1 MSISDELMW
10 KYYLLCTDLA
20 PAEIDRWKD
29 RPMEAKRNL
38 ARLIISDF
46 HGSKAADEADAEF
59 RRVFSER
66 QAPSEIEERSLPASK
81 EPQFLT
87 KIIVAAGLAPTNKE
101 AQRLVAQGGVLV
113 DDARVDDPK
122 QTIDSRKGKSYLLKV
137 GKRRFARVIFS

>member
-1 MSISDELMW
+1 M
-10 KYYLLCTDLA
+10 LCTDLA
-20 PAEIDRWKD
+20 PAEIHKWKD

-38 ARLIISDF
+38 ARIVITDF
-46 HGSKAADEADAEF
+46 HGADAATRADEEF

-66 QAPSEIEERSLPASK
+66 QTPSEIDEKTLPASK

-122 QTIDSRKGKSYLLKV
+122 QTIDSRQGKSYLLKV
-137 GKRRFARVIFS
+137 GKRRFARVSFT